1 MEKIIFMNSL
11 ENRLQWDQPSIFKED
26 AADNFSHGVQ
36 AVCIIIKQ
44 QLEPG
49 INGNE

>member
-1 MEKIIFMNSL
+1 MGKIVFMSSL
-11 ENRLQWDQPSIFKED
+11 ENRLQWDQPSILKED

-44 QLEPG
+44 QLEAG
-49 INGNE
+49 INGKE